1 MRSKVVRLS
10 ALILILAVV
19 LYPLFWMIGTSVKS
33 PEEIASNI
41 GLIPHNFTPSNFS
54 EGWNKFDVAF
64 GRFFLNSAM
73 VATLT
78 VLGNTV
84 SCLLAAYALG
94 RLRFRLRGLWF
105 AIMIGTLLLPGHV
118 LIIPQYI
125 LFRTLGLVGGDFPY
139 LPLLVP
145 HFLATEAFFVF
156 LMVQFMRG
164 IPRELDE
171 AAVIDGANPYG
182 IFRHVILPL
191 SRPALVTTA
200 IFSFIWTWNDFF
212 KQLKMVGGEFPY
224 LPLVVPHFLATEAF
238 FVFLM
243 VQFMRGIPR
252 ELDEA
257 AVIDG
262 ASPFSVFRH
271 VVLPLSRPALVTTA
285 IFSFI
290 WTWNDFFRQLVYLS
304 QLKDYTAPVALT
316 LFIDSTSESSV
327 GPMFAMSLLSLVPVF
342 LFFVA
347 FQRMLV
353 EGINTSGLKG

>member
-1 MRSKVVRLS
+1 MRSKLRLLVLVV
-10 ALILILAVV
+10 ILAAV
-19 LYPLFWMIGTSVKS
+19 LYPLFWMLGTSFKS
-33 PEEIASNI
+33 PAEVASNI
-41 GLIPHNFTPSNFS
+41 GVIPHEFTPQNFT
-54 EGWNKFDVAF
+54 EGWHKFDVAF

-78 VLGNTV
+78 VVGNTV

-94 RLRFRLRGLWF
+94 RLRFRLRGFWF
-105 AIMIGTLLLPGHV
+105 AIMVGTLLLPGHV

-171 AAVIDGANPYG
+171 AAVIDGASAY
-182 IFRHVILPL
+182 
-191 SRPALVTTA
+191 
-200 IFSFIWTWNDFF
+200 
-212 KQLKMVGGEFPY
+212 
-224 LPLVVPHFLATEAF
+224 
-238 FVFLM
+238 
-243 VQFMRGIPR
+243 
-252 ELDEA
+252 
-257 AVIDG
+257 
-262 ASPFSVFRH
+262 SVFRH

-304 QLKDYTAPVALT
+304 ELKDYTAPVALT

-347 FQRMLV
+347 FQRLLV

>member
-1 MRSKVVRLS
+1 MTSTTVRVASQRRRPASAVRIVALVV
-10 ALILILAVV
+10 ILAVV
-19 LYPLFWMIGTSVKS
+19 LYPLVWSVGTSFKS
-33 PEEIASNI
+33 PEEIVNNI
-41 GLIPHNFTPSNFS
+41 GLIPEKFTPSNFS

-73 VATLT
+73 VAVLT
-78 VLGNTV
+78 VIGNTL
-84 SCLLAAYALG
+84 SCLLAAYAFG
-94 RLRFRLRGLWF
+94 RLRFRLRGMWF
-105 AIMIGTLLLPGHV
+105 AVMIGTLLLPGHV

-125 LFRTLGLVGGDFPY
+125 LFRTLGWVGGDWPY

-171 AAVIDGANPYG
+171 AAVIDGASPYS
-182 IFRHVILPL
+182 IFRHVI
-191 SRPALVTTA
+191 
-200 IFSFIWTWNDFF
+200 
-212 KQLKMVGGEFPY
+212 
-224 LPLVVPHFLATEAF
+224 
-238 FVFLM
+238 
-243 VQFMRGIPR
+243 
-252 ELDEA
+252 
-257 AVIDG
+257 
-262 ASPFSVFRH
+262 
-271 VVLPLSRPALVTTA
+271 LPLSRPALVTTA

-304 QLKDYTAPVALT
+304 ELKDYTAPVALT

-347 FQRMLV
+347 FQRLLV

>member
-1 MRSKVVRLS
+1 MRSKLRLLALVV
-10 ALILILAVV
+10 ILAAV
-19 LYPLFWMIGTSVKS
+19 LYPLIWMVGTSLKS
-33 PEEIASNI
+33 PQEIATNI
-41 GLIPHNFTPSNFS
+41 GLFPHDFTPGNFTA
-54 EGWNKFDVAF
+54 GWTKFDVAF
-64 GRFFLNSAM
+64 GRFFLNSAL

-78 VLGNTV
+78 VVGNTL

-94 RLRFRLRGLWF
+94 RLRFRLRGFWF

-125 LFRTLGLVGGDFPY
+125 LFRTLGWVGGSFPY

-171 AAVIDGANPYG
+171 AAVIDGASPY
-182 IFRHVILPL
+182 
-191 SRPALVTTA
+191 
-200 IFSFIWTWNDFF
+200 
-212 KQLKMVGGEFPY
+212 
-224 LPLVVPHFLATEAF
+224 
-238 FVFLM
+238 
-243 VQFMRGIPR
+243 
-252 ELDEA
+252 
-257 AVIDG
+257 
-262 ASPFSVFRH
+262 SVFRH

-304 QLKDYTAPVALT
+304 DHKDYTVPVALT

-347 FQRMLV
+347 FQRLLV

>member
-19 LYPLFWMIGTSVKS
+19 LYPLFWMIGTSFKS

-41 GLIPHNFTPSNFS
+41 GLIPHDFTPSNFT

-78 VLGNTV
+78 VLGNVV

-94 RLRFRLRGLWF
+94 RLRFRLRGFWF

-171 AAVIDGANPYG
+171 AAVIDGASAY
-182 IFRHVILPL
+182 
-191 SRPALVTTA
+191 
-200 IFSFIWTWNDFF
+200 
-212 KQLKMVGGEFPY
+212 
-224 LPLVVPHFLATEAF
+224 
-238 FVFLM
+238 
-243 VQFMRGIPR
+243 
-252 ELDEA
+252 
-257 AVIDG
+257 
-262 ASPFSVFRH
+262 SVFRH

-347 FQRMLV
+347 FQRLLV

>member
-19 LYPLFWMIGTSVKS
+19 LYPLFWMVGTSFKS
-33 PEEIASNI
+33 PDEIASNI
-41 GLIPHNFTPSNFS
+41 GLIPHNFTPENFS
-54 EGWNKFDVAF
+54 EGWHKFDVAF
-64 GRFFLNSAM
+64 GRFFLNSAL

-78 VLGNTV
+78 VVGNTV

-94 RLRFRLRGLWF
+94 RLRFRLRGFWF
-105 AIMIGTLLLPGHV
+105 AVMIGTLLLPGHV

-164 IPRELDE
+164 IPRD
-171 AAVIDGANPYG
+171 
-182 IFRHVILPL
+182 
-191 SRPALVTTA
+191 
-200 IFSFIWTWNDFF
+200 
-212 KQLKMVGGEFPY
+212 
-224 LPLVVPHFLATEAF
+224 
-238 FVFLM
+238 
-243 VQFMRGIPR
+243 
-252 ELDEA
+252 LDEA

-327 GPMFAMSLLSLVPVF
+327 GPMFAMSLLSLVPLF

-347 FQRMLV
+347 FQRLLV

>member
-1 MRSKVVRLS
+1 MLGRLR
-10 ALILILAVV
+10 LLVLVLILAVV
-19 LYPLFWMIGTSVKS
+19 LYPLIWMVGTSFKS

-41 GLIPHNFTPSNFS
+41 GLIPESFTPGNFAS
-54 EGWNKFDVAF
+54 GWQNFDVNF

-73 VATLT
+73 VSGLT
-78 VLGNTV
+78 VVGNTV
-84 SCLLAAYALG
+84 SCLLAAYAFG
-94 RLRFRLRGLWF
+94 RLRFRLRKFWF
-105 AIMIGTLLLPGHV
+105 SIMIATLLLPGHV

-125 LFRTLGLVGGDFPY
+125 LFRNLGWVGGDWPY

-145 HFLATEAFFVF
+145 QFLATEAFFVF

-171 AAVIDGANPYG
+171 AA
-182 IFRHVILPL
+182 
-191 SRPALVTTA
+191 
-200 IFSFIWTWNDFF
+200 
-212 KQLKMVGGEFPY
+212 K
-224 LPLVVPHFLATEAF
+224 
-238 FVFLM
+238 
-243 VQFMRGIPR
+243 
-252 ELDEA
+252 
-257 AVIDG
+257 IDG
-262 ASPFSVFRH
+262 ASPYSIFQH
-271 VVLPLSRPALVTTA
+271 VILPLSRPALVTTA

-290 WTWNDFFRQLVYLS
+290 WTWNDFFRQLVFLS
-304 QLKDYTAPVALT
+304 SLEDYTAPVALT

>member
-1 MRSKVVRLS
+1 MRRWLRL
-10 ALILILAVV
+10 LVLVGILAVV
-19 LYPLFWMIGTSVKS
+19 LYPLVWMVGTSFKS
-33 PEEIASNI
+33 PEEIVNNI
-41 GLIPHNFTPSNFS
+41 GLIPEKWTPGNFP
-54 EGWNKFDVAF
+54 EGWTKFDLSF

-73 VATLT
+73 VALL
-78 VLGNTV
+78 VVVGNTV
-84 SCLLAAYALG
+84 SCLLAAYAFG
-94 RLRFRLRGLWF
+94 RLKFRLRKMWF

-125 LFRTLGLVGGDFPY
+125 LFKSLGWVGGDWPY

-171 AAVIDGANPYG
+171 AAKIDGASAFS

-212 KQLKMVGGEFPY
+212 
-224 LPLVVPHFLATEAF
+224 
-238 FVFLM
+238 
-243 VQFMRGIPR
+243 
-252 ELDEA
+252 
-257 AVIDG
+257 
-262 ASPFSVFRH
+262 
-271 VVLPLSRPALVTTA
+271 
-285 IFSFI
+285 
-290 WTWNDFFRQLVYLS
+290 RQLVFLS
-304 QLKDYTAPVALT
+304 DLKDYTVPVALT

-327 GPMFAMSLLSLVPVF
+327 GPMFAMSLLSLIPVF